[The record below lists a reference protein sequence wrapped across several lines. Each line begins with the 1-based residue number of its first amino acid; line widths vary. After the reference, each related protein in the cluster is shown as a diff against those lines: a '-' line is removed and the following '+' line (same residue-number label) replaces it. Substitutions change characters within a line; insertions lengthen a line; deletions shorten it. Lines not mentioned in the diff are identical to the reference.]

1 MVCFRGWCRRSR
13 RWFCWRSRGI
23 RVGEPMHGHAQQ
35 AAKPYPS
42 PTPNLFCPAHLI
54 SRRDAACRVSIC
66 ESSILYSTKNRR
78 DRSTLI
84 VPETGTERQS
94 RRYVYQ
100 LRKCTCQEYRSI
112 LSPRASWTHQ
122 EHDILSAL
130 QRRLDLR
137 KVVRTVHGLLVH
149 FQDHV
154 AAIQAEVL
162 RERSLLHVL
171 HHHALASGNAQAIGQ
186 IGSNA
191 ANRNPELAGLRRL
204 FALVFGLFAQPASKQ
219 LRATRNGHPR
229 VYPLAVAHEGK
240 LCL

>member
-1 MVCFRGWCRRSR
+1 MLCFRGGCRRSR
-13 RWFCWRSRGI
+13 RWVCWGGRRI
-23 RVGEPMHGHAQQ
+23 RDGCPIHGHAQQ
-35 AAKPYPS
+35 AANPHPS
-42 PTPNLFCPAHLI
+42 PTPNLLCPVHLI
-54 SRRDAACRVSIC
+54 SRRAAACRVSIC
-66 ESSILYSTKNRR
+66 ESSILHATKNRR

-94 RRYVYQ
+94 RRYVFQ

-122 EHDILSAL
+122 EHDILSPL

-204 FALVFGLFAQPASKQ
+204 FALVFVLFAQTGSKQ
-219 LRATRNGHPR
+219 FT
-229 VYPLAVAHEGK
+229 
-240 LCL
+240 